1 MRGRDR
7 VAVQWT
13 VVAHLILLGAFSLIC
28 NFESSYCQTLPQ
40 LDDRIPNADVVSVKP
55 GTGLPDDW
63 IVTVRI
69 EVRATDKQLVV
80 PYCPEDNSDEHALC
94 SAWLER
100 FDGTAWRRA
109 RPKIH
114 EYVLGMEG
122 IDQWKPVIITPGNNN
137 FFLYSFSTRYFG
149 VRKGEPLRVTLDAWA
164 EAKSMRY
171 DNAAVS
177 LLTPVFKAPSK

>member
-1 MRGRDR
+1 MRTRDR
-7 VAVQWT
+7 V
-13 VVAHLILLGAFSLIC
+13 VVRCNALVHMILVGFLPLICHSESAFSQGPPRQDDHIPRA
-28 NFESSYCQTLPQ
+28 EVIRVTPSADLP
-40 LDDRIPNADVVSVKP
+40 N
-55 GTGLPDDW
+55 DW

-69 EVRATDKQLVV
+69 EVRATDRQLVV

-100 FDGTAWRRA
+100 FDGKVWRRA
-109 RPKIH
+109 KPRIH

-122 IDQWKPVIITPGNNN
+122 IDHWKPAIITPGNSN

-149 VRKGEPLRVTLDAWA
+149 VRKGEPLRVTLDAWTD
-164 EAKSMRY
+164 AKSMQY